1 MAAKKRV
8 GQRVGKQGQTQAQK
22 RVTSTRRA
30 RAKAAASTPVPTR
43 VPTPASTP
51 ASTLA
56 STAPHP
62 ESGARVFPLAALRAA
77 LGTEVD
83 RVRTYGGYT
92 LILRRGRPVAAVIP
106 YEEFE
111 RYTMRDSS
119 EQRPESDPVREVGHS
134 PDRYA
139 GIPPRASPQELMA
152 AFEQIRLMIAQSDAE
167 RLARGLPV
175 NRKPMADVIREMREE
190 RTQQIIDAARGKT

>member
-8 GQRVGKQGQTQAQK
+8 GQRVEKQGRKQAQK

-30 RAKAAASTPVPTR
+30 SARAAASTP

>member
-8 GQRVGKQGQTQAQK
+8 GQRVEKQGRKQAQK

-30 RAKAAASTPVPTR
+30 SAKAAATTP

>member
-8 GQRVGKQGQTQAQK
+8 GQRVEKQGRKQAQK

-30 RAKAAASTPVPTR
+30 SAKAAASTP

-56 STAPHP
+56 SPAPHP

-152 AFEQIRLMIAQSDAE
+152 AFEQIRLMIAQSDAQ

>member
-8 GQRVGKQGQTQAQK
+8 GKPVEKQGRKQPQK
-22 RVTSTRRA
+22 PVGPTRRSS
-30 RAKAAASTPVPTR
+30 AKAAASLP
-43 VPTPASTP
+43 
-51 ASTLA
+51 A

-111 RYTMRDSS
+111 RYTMRDSDGAPTPGDRRVGSSTGGKARADS
-119 EQRPESDPVREVGHS
+119 ERTMT
-134 PDRYA
+134 
-139 GIPPRASPQELMA
+139 PQEVMA
-152 AFEQIRLMIAQSDAE
+152 TIEGIRQAIAAE
-167 RLARGLPV
+167 WKASGKPPEAGLSA
-175 NRKPMADVIREMREE
+175 ADLIRRAREE
-190 RTQQIIDAARGKT
+190 RTNQILDAAHGRTHRS

>member
-8 GQRVGKQGQTQAQK
+8 GQRVEKQGRKQAQK

-30 RAKAAASTPVPTR
+30 SASAAASTP

>member
-8 GQRVGKQGQTQAQK
+8 GQRVEKQGRKQAQK

-30 RAKAAASTPVPTR
+30 SAKAAASTP

-152 AFEQIRLMIAQSDAE
+152 AFEQIRLMIAQSDAQ

>member
-8 GQRVGKQGQTQAQK
+8 GKPVEKQGRKQPQK
-22 RVTSTRRA
+22 PVGPTRRSS
-30 RAKAAASTPVPTR
+30 AKAAASLP
-43 VPTPASTP
+43 
-51 ASTLA
+51 A

-111 RYTMRDSS
+111 RYTMRDFS
-119 EQRPESDPVREVGHS
+119 EQSPERDPVREVGPG

-139 GIPPRASPQELMA
+139 GIPPRASPQELLA

-175 NRKPMADVIREMREE
+175 HQQPMAEVIREMREE
-190 RTQQIIDAARGKT
+190 RTQQIIDAARGKP

>member
-8 GQRVGKQGQTQAQK
+8 GQRVEKQGRKQAQK

-30 RAKAAASTPVPTR
+30 SARAAASTP

-62 ESGARVFPLAALRAA
+62 QSGARVFPLAALRAA

>member
-1 MAAKKRV
+1 MSAKKRV
-8 GQRVGKQGQTQAQK
+8 GQRVEKQGRKQAQK

-30 RAKAAASTPVPTR
+30 SARAAASTP

>member
-8 GQRVGKQGQTQAQK
+8 GQRVEKQGRKQAQK

-30 RAKAAASTPVPTR
+30 SAKAAASTP

-56 STAPHP
+56 SPAPHP

>member
-8 GQRVGKQGQTQAQK
+8 GQRVEKQGRKQAQK

-30 RAKAAASTPVPTR
+30 SAKAAASTP

-111 RYTMRDSS
+111 RYTMRDSDGAPTPGD
-119 EQRPESDPVREVGHS
+119 RRVGS
-134 PDRYA
+134 STDGKARVDLE
-139 GIPPRASPQELMA
+139 RTMTPQEVMA
-152 AFEQIRLMIAQSDAE
+152 AIEGIRRAIAAE
-167 RLARGLPV
+167 WKASGKPPEAGLSA
-175 NRKPMADVIREMREE
+175 ADLIRRAREE
-190 RTQQIIDAARGKT
+190 RTNQILDAAHGRTHRS

>member
-8 GQRVGKQGQTQAQK
+8 GQRVEKQGRKQAQK

-30 RAKAAASTPVPTR
+30 SAKAAATTP

-56 STAPHP
+56 SPAPHP

-152 AFEQIRLMIAQSDAE
+152 AFEQIRLMIAQSDAQ